1 MKSVLCNKNISFST
15 RYRVLKCYIY
25 PVFEYNSESWTIHKR
40 IAERINAFEMWA
52 LCRMQRI
59 TWTARTTNE
68 EVLHQVDKTRSLLK
82 NIKRRQLIFVG
93 HVLRKG
99 KLEHLSLT
107 GRIDGKCAPGRQRLT
122 YLKQHTNNDNNAAEL
137 IQKSYDRQIW
147 QSFPKEAVD
156 AWNQAWHPKKKKKTQ
171 HDYPSK
177 KIKKSYLK
185 EKQLSKLDEK
195 WILHT
200 FQTCKTFWP
209 LLSLLS
215 ANLVWFRDL
224 HLKSDGA
231 MQEAEVHESTGWSGE
246 RNREIIDGVI
256 NSCLTTCH

>member
-52 LCRMQRI
+52 LRRMQRI

-68 EVLHQVDKTRSLLK
+68 EVLHQVNKIRSLLK
-82 NIKRRQLIFVG
+82 NIKRRQLKFVG

-137 IQKSYDRQIW
+137 IQNSYDREIW
-147 QSFPKEAVD
+147 QSFSKEAVD
-156 AWNQAWHPKKKKKTQ
+156 VWNQA
-171 HDYPSK
+171 
-177 KIKKSYLK
+177 
-185 EKQLSKLDEK
+185 
-195 WILHT
+195 
-200 FQTCKTFWP
+200 
-209 LLSLLS
+209 
-215 ANLVWFRDL
+215 
-224 HLKSDGA
+224 
-231 MQEAEVHESTGWSGE
+231 
-246 RNREIIDGVI
+246 
-256 NSCLTTCH
+256 